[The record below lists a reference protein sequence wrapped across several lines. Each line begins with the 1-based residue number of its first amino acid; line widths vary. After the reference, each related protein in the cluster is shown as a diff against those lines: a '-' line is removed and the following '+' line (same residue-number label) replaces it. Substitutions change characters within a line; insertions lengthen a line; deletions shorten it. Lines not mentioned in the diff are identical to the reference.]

1 MIKHVILAYGSGR
14 EHQRAIFAI
23 LSFWAWYKGSRTKV
37 QTLVFTD
44 RPDAFTPYLT
54 GLPVIYKPLTKEG
67 LEEMYGPYRYIH
79 RAKVAIIDKVFQEYP
94 SDSVLFCDAD
104 TFFVADPATLL
115 QRLRPGISVMHL
127 REYRYT
133 RAIPKWATPEYAKQI
148 QTGIDLIESRTY
160 VVGDKTHQ
168 FTKRQYMYNSGVL
181 GLTPEVAELIPDIY
195 YMTDTLHGNHKWIV
209 SEQVAF
215 SLALPTK
222 TRLLCSSQYVFH
234 YWHKALKASMDGL
247 LDNLLNENFKNL
259 HLSAQLLDVRQL
271 TKMWPGA
278 IVFQMARNDV
288 LQDLSKGKIINALRS
303 SLRVTRDVV
312 ASPYRTAFAKNLLQ
326 AFKQRPK
333 TLTDY

>member
-1 MIKHVILAYGSGR
+1 
-14 EHQRAIFAI
+14 
-23 LSFWAWYKGSRTKV
+23 
-37 QTLVFTD
+37 
-44 RPDAFTPYLT
+44 
-54 GLPVIYKPLTKEG
+54 
-67 LEEMYGPYRYIH
+67 
-79 RAKVAIIDKVFQEYP
+79 
-94 SDSVLFCDAD
+94 
-104 TFFVADPATLL
+104 
-115 QRLRPGISVMHL
+115 
-127 REYRYT
+127 
-133 RAIPKWATPEYAKQI
+133 
-148 QTGIDLIESRTY
+148 
-160 VVGDKTHQ
+160 
-168 FTKRQYMYNSGVL
+168 MYNSGVL